1 MCLTV
6 RSRRSRRRCS
16 QHFIKPLQAMFKL
29 LSAFIKW
36 EKILEE
42 MPPQLPHRAA
52 HHPPPDQHK
61 EPGLPDR
68 PEADRLP
75 HLLIGGYRA
84 VGSSSSGGLRLS
96 DLVCL
101 RFAARMER
109 RARCTCSPA
118 SEPRSSRTQSPKPGS
133 ELCQGPTGTDAWRPL
148 RTRYI
153 TTSTSSSSTST
164 THPTPRH
171 RAGWMLSGQQ
181 RPARA
186 AQHIKQSR
194 LMINYPD

>member
-1 MCLTV
+1 
-6 RSRRSRRRCS
+6 
-16 QHFIKPLQAMFKL
+16 
-29 LSAFIKW
+29 
-36 EKILEE
+36 
-42 MPPQLPHRAA
+42 MPPQLPPPAA
-52 HHPPPDQHK
+52 HPPPPPPVQHK

-101 RFAARMER
+101 RFAARMEQR
-109 RARCTCSPA
+109 VRCTCSPA

-133 ELCQGPTGTDAWRPL
+133 ELRRSPTGTDARTARRPL

-153 TTSTSSSSTST
+153 TTSSSTST
-164 THPTPRH
+164 THPTPQTPSRMDAV
-171 RAGWMLSGQQ
+171 RAAAACAS
-181 RPARA
+181 RPAH
-186 AQHIKQSR
+186 QTKPPHDQ
-194 LMINYPD
+194 

>member
-6 RSRRSRRRCS
+6 RSRRRCS
-16 QHFIKPLQAMFKL
+16 QHFIKPLQAVLKL

-52 HHPPPDQHK
+52 HHPPPPDQHK

-101 RFAARMER
+101 RFAARMEQ

-133 ELCQGPTGTDAWRPL
+133 ELRQGPTGTDARRPL

-153 TTSTSSSSTST
+153 TTSTSSSTST

>member
-6 RSRRSRRRCS
+6 RSRRRCS
-16 QHFIKPLQAMFKL
+16 QHFIKPLQAVLKL

-52 HHPPPDQHK
+52 HHPPPPDQHK

-101 RFAARMER
+101 RFAARMEQ

-133 ELCQGPTGTDAWRPL
+133 ELRQGPTGTDARRPL

-153 TTSTSSSSTST
+153 TTSTSSSSSSTST

>member
-1 MCLTV
+1 M
-6 RSRRSRRRCS
+6 RRRRRCS
-16 QHFIKPLQAMFKL
+16 QHLIKPLQVVLKL

-52 HHPPPDQHK
+52 HHPRPPGQHK

-84 VGSSSSGGLRLS
+84 VGSSCSGRLRRS

-101 RFAARMER
+101 RFAARMEQ
-109 RARCTCSPA
+109 RARCTCCPA
-118 SEPRSSRTQSPKPGS
+118 SELRGSEAGPAQSPKPGS
-133 ELCQGPTGTDAWRPL
+133 ELRQSPTGTDARTARRPL

-153 TTSTSSSSTST
+153 IISSSSSTST

-194 LMINYPD
+194 LMINKPD